1 MKRNPSTS
9 LVNHSDDFIENNFSE
24 KRSEKINE
32 VRNRFGE
39 ENKLLI
45 LKRLVQ
51 EGIDSGLSLNF
62 NSKNYLDSLKAKR
75 KRIK

>member
-1 MKRNPSTS
+1 MERHSSTS

-24 KRSEKINE
+24 RRSEKKNE
-32 VRNRFGE
+32 VRDRFEE

-45 LKRLVQ
+45 LRRLVQ

-62 NSKNYLDSLKAKR
+62 DPKNHLENLKLKR
-75 KRIK
+75 KND